1 MLRRFSG
8 GHSCCANAG
17 RVRVRS
23 GAPATAHLLSQLAH
37 PVSPAHVSEPQG
49 AEDQA
54 LVRGR
59 LVLPMKDP
67 EIYT

>member
-1 MLRRFSG
+1 MTKKT
-8 GHSCCANAG
+8 
-17 RVRVRS
+17 V
-23 GAPATAHLLSQLAH
+23 LLIHGTLQ
-37 PVSPAHVSEPQG
+37 VSEPQG